1 MTFKSFLPRSLFG
14 RAALILV
21 VPIVTIQLVVSMAFI
36 QRHFEA
42 VTRQM
47 TDSIVVEL
55 AYALQMVDDAPSA
68 EIARV
73 RLERMG
79 PGLDFTAWL
88 PSETPMPEA
97 DLRRFWDLS
106 GREVIDTLRAGLPGV
121 QAVDLETT
129 PREARIWIDT
139 RFGLLEL
146 VADRRRASAT
156 NPHQLLVVMLAT
168 SLVMTLVAYVFL
180 RNQLRPITRLAT
192 AAEAFGRGRHV
203 DYRPSG
209 ATEVRAAGHAFLD
222 MRARIERQ
230 IETRTALLSGVSH
243 DLRTPLTRMRLELA
257 LMPEGPETDALRE
270 DVGQME
276 RMVEEFLTFA
286 RGDALEDPQD
296 VEVGALVRKLV
307 DTAAR
312 TNQPV
317 TAGEVGRARVPL
329 REQAI
334 QRALQNLVDNGL
346 RYGSQV
352 RVGVDV
358 TAKSIRFVVEDD
370 GPGIPAAQREE
381 AMKPFTRLDAAR
393 GQNTGGGV
401 GLGLAIAADIARSHG
416 GLLRLG
422 DSVDLGGLKAE
433 IVLAR

>member
-1 MTFKSFLPRSLFG
+1 MSLKSFLPRGLFG
-14 RAALILV
+14 RAALILI

-47 TDSIVVEL
+47 TDSLVIEL
-55 AYALQMVDDAPSA
+55 AHALQEADRAPDAA
-68 EIARV
+68 AALV
-73 RLERMG
+73 RLQEIG
-79 PGLDFTAWL
+79 AALDFQASL
-88 PSETPMPEA
+88 PATDPAPPE

-106 GREVIDTLRAGLPGV
+106 GRVVIDTLRERLPGV
-121 QAVDLETT
+121 QRVDLQTV
-129 PREARIWIDT
+129 PRDARLWVTT
-139 RFGLLEL
+139 RFGMLEL

-168 SLVMTLVAYVFL
+168 SLVMTLVAYLFL

-192 AAEAFGRGRHV
+192 AAEAFGRGRHIP
-203 DYRPSG
+203 YRPAG
-209 ATEVRAAGHAFLD
+209 ALEVRAAGHAFLD

-230 IETRTALLSGVSH
+230 IEARTAMLSGVSH

-257 LMPEGPETDALRE
+257 MMPDSPETAALRD
-270 DVGQME
+270 DVLQME
-276 RMVEEFLTFA
+276 RMVEEFLAFA
-286 RGDALEDPQD
+286 RGDALEDPAE
-296 VEVGALVRKLV
+296 VEVGALVRQV
-307 DTAAR
+307 VETARRAGQPVSAGVIDTA
-312 TNQPV
+312 
-317 TAGEVGRARVPL
+317 EVPL
-329 REQAI
+329 RAQAML
-334 QRALQNLVDNGL
+334 RALQNLVDNGV
-346 RYGSQV
+346 RYASNV

-358 TAKSIRFVVEDD
+358 TAKSLRFVVEDD
-370 GPGIPAAQREE
+370 GPGIPAARRDE

-393 GQNTGGGV
+393 GQNHGSGV

-422 DSVDLGGLKAE
+422 DSADMGGLKAE